1 MSTKAREVLLLLRME
16 SDTIILTNQDFPER
30 LHDMDVRIRKLQR
43 TDFKAVAKIWREV
56 LDIPVTDDE
65 LCETYEKMDGDDRY
79 STFVAEADGRVIGL
93 VTMVTALAI
102 GHPAGYSKVNGLGV
116 LQEYRRNGIGKM
128 LLKEAEQEAIAN
140 GTRYVGLAS
149 GFSREDA
156 HQFYEMM
163 GYQKTSYWYHKR
175 LE

>member
-1 MSTKAREVLLLLRME
+1 MLLRME

-128 LLKEAEQEAIAN
+128 PFERSRAGSYCEWDPICR
-140 GTRYVGLAS
+140 TRFRLFKGGCAS
-149 GFSREDA
+149 V
-156 HQFYEMM
+156 
-163 GYQKTSYWYHKR
+163 
-175 LE
+175 L